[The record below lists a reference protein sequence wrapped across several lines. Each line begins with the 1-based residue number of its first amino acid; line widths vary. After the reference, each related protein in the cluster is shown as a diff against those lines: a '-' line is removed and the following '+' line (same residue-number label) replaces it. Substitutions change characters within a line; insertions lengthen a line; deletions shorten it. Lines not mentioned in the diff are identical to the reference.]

1 MSSKIIGLGAD
12 GFARTVVDAIRA
24 VKTITDAGDV
34 RHSVKAVGI
43 VKALGGSIQD
53 SKLIPGYALMAQRA
67 SMQMPQKVTDAKI
80 ALLDFN
86 L

>member
-24 VKTITDAGDV
+24 VKTITDAGDI

-43 VKALGGSIQD
+43 VKALGGSI
-53 SKLIPGYALMAQRA
+53 
-67 SMQMPQKVTDAKI
+67 
-80 ALLDFN
+80 
-86 L
+86 